1 LSLRD
6 RDLISIQE
14 ARHSVER
21 AHEAQKKFAAFSQ
34 QQVDAVVESCANAA
48 TEAGESLAR
57 LAVEETG
64 YGNVPDKITK
74 NRLASVDVPR
84 AIRGMR
90 TVGVIREDREK
101 GIIEIA
107 APVGVVAAV
116 IPSTNPTSTAIYK
129 TLISLKAQNAI
140 VLSPHPTAMRCIC
153 ESASV
158 LRQAALKMGAPEG
171 LITCLEHPTMQG
183 TQELMKNR
191 LTGVILA
198 TGGTGLV
205 RAAYS
210 SGRPAYG
217 VGPGNVP
224 ALIER
229 TANVK
234 KAVADIFA
242 GKTFD
247 YGTICS
253 SEQAIVTEEAVREQ
267 VLEECRKQ
275 GAYFLSAGE
284 IDRLGSLVFL
294 GGAHVPNTQVVG
306 RPATTIAEMAGI
318 KVPPSTRVLIA
329 QLDGIGR
336 EVPLSAEKLSPIL
349 AFYSAPNLAAAIDI
363 CVRLLEHGGAG
374 HTASIH
380 SQSEAAVKQ
389 YGLAVPAFR
398 IAVNTSSV
406 HGSIGYSTNLFP
418 AMTLGCGSPG
428 GNITSD
434 NIGPQHLMNVKRVA
448 WESRPI
454 EHRTIP
460 ADQRLAAMSIPAQKS
475 TAAGAAFSAVAAGSG
490 FVGAPS
496 FAPSAKGGDF
506 APSSPWP
513 TSGSASAAASSGAP
527 SFAPSAKSG
536 DFAPSSPWPT
546 SGSVSAAASSILS
559 SAMGSASDL
568 RQGTPFYPEARRAA
582 VPKTE
587 GGIGALAPEAIR
599 LKSTLSPVVAAAA
612 AAAPV
617 PDRQTI
623 ARIVEQVFTA
633 RGIPRRGSPT
643 EAAPEV
649 RQGAAFY
656 PETRRLALSPEG
668 ATVPKSDART
678 LGGRS
683 FSSDIQ
689 AEKKEGASAPEAPPP
704 KSAPIPG
711 AAPAASSHPLPPP
724 IEVAEFLSENDV
736 RMALTHNRKL
746 YIGPKTIL
754 TPSARDLGGE
764 HDIFILTDIIPAA
777 KKRRS

>member
-14 ARHSVER
+14 ARHALER

-34 QQVDAVVESCANAA
+34 QQVDAVVEACANAA

-74 NRLASVDVPR
+74 NRLASIDVPR
-84 AIRGMR
+84 AIRNLR
-90 TVGVIREDREK
+90 TVGIIREDREK

-153 ESASV
+153 ESAAV

-229 TANVK
+229 TANVE

-253 SEQAIVTEEAVREQ
+253 SEQAIVTEEAIREQ
-267 VLEECRKQ
+267 VLEACRKQ
-275 GAYFLSAGE
+275 DAYFLSADE
-284 IDRLGSLVFL
+284 INRLGALVFL

-329 QLDGIGR
+329 RLDGIGR
-336 EVPLSAEKLSPIL
+336 DVPLSAEKLSPIL
-349 AFYSAPNLAAAIDI
+349 AFYSAPNLAAAIGI

-389 YGLAVPAFR
+389 YGLDVPAFR

-448 WESRPI
+448 WESRPV

-460 ADQRLAAMSIPAQKS
+460 ADQRLAAMSIPVQKS
-475 TAAGAAFSAVAAGSG
+475 AAASAGASGTPASSSLSSSG
-490 FVGAPS
+490 FSGAVGFPGVGSSVAGAPS
-496 FAPSAKGGDF
+496 FASSAKGGDF
-506 APSSPWP
+506 
-513 TSGSASAAASSGAP
+513 
-527 SFAPSAKSG
+527 
-536 DFAPSSPWPT
+536 D
-546 SGSVSAAASSILS
+546 
-559 SAMGSASDL
+559 SDL
-568 RQGTPFYPEARRAA
+568 RQGTASA
-582 VPKTE
+582 VPKASSSP
-587 GGIGALAPEAIR
+587 GASAPEAIT
-599 LKSTLSPVVAAAA
+599 LKATLSPIVAAAA
-612 AAAPV
+612 ALAPV

-633 RGIPRRGSPT
+633 RGIPRRGIST
-643 EAAPEV
+643 AASTEV
-649 RQGAAFY
+649 RQDAAQAAPKSENLADARVLAGAPSFAPSAKGGDFASDSRQG
-656 PETRRLALSPEG
+656 TAS
-668 ATVPKSDART
+668 AVPKPD
-678 LGGRS
+678 
-683 FSSDIQ
+683 
-689 AEKKEGASAPEAPPP
+689 AEKGASAPEVRPPAPV
-704 KSAPIPG
+704 
-711 AAPAASSHPLPPP
+711 HPLPPP
-724 IEVAEFLSENDV
+724 VEVAEFLSENDV
-736 RMALTHNRKL
+736 RMALTRNRKL

-754 TPSARDLGGE
+754 TPSARDLGNE
-764 HDIFILTDIIPAA
+764 HEIFIMTDIVPAT
-777 KKRRS
+777 KKRYSES

>member
-14 ARHSVER
+14 ARYAVER
-21 AHEAQKKFAAFSQ
+21 AHEAQKKFATFSQ
-34 QQVDAVVESCANAA
+34 QQVDAVVEACANAA

-74 NRLASVDVPR
+74 NRLASIDVPR
-84 AIRGMR
+84 AIRHIR
-90 TVGVIREDREK
+90 TVGIIREDREK

-153 ESASV
+153 ESAAV
-158 LRQAALKMGAPEG
+158 LRHAALKMGAPEG

-253 SEQAIVTEEAVREQ
+253 SEQAIVTEEAIREQ

-275 GAYFLSAGE
+275 DAYFLSADE
-284 IDRLGSLVFL
+284 IAKLGSLVFL

-306 RPATTIAEMAGI
+306 RSATTIAEMAGI
-318 KVPPSTRVLIA
+318 KVPPLTRVLIA

-336 EVPLSAEKLSPIL
+336 DVPLSAEKLSPIL
-349 AFYSAPNLAAAIDI
+349 AFYSAPNLSAAIEI
-363 CVRLLEHGGAG
+363 CVRLLHHGGAG

-389 YGLAVPAFR
+389 YGLAIPAFR

-448 WESRPI
+448 WESRPV

-460 ADQRLAAMSIPAQKS
+460 ADQRLVAMPIPIQKS
-475 TAAGAAFSAVAAGSG
+475 AAASAGLSDVGFKGLGSSVA
-490 FVGAPS
+490 GAPS
-496 FAPSAKGGDF
+496 FAPSAKGRGFD
-506 APSSPWP
+506 
-513 TSGSASAAASSGAP
+513 SGGAGASSGVSGRDLSGVGFSGAGAP
-527 SFAPSAKSG
+527 SFASSAKGG
-536 DFAPSSPWPT
+536 D
-546 SGSVSAAASSILS
+546 VD
-559 SAMGSASDL
+559 SDL
-568 RQGTPFYPEARRAA
+568 RQGTALA
-582 VPKTE
+582 VPKAST
-587 GGIGALAPEAIR
+587 GPGLSAPEAIA
-599 LKSTLSPVVAAAA
+599 LKATLSPIVAAAA
-612 AAAPV
+612 ALAPV

-633 RGIPRRGSPT
+633 RGIPRRGASTVASLDVHQSAPA
-643 EAAPEV
+643 AAPKSENPADAGVFSGASSFAPSAKGGDFDSDV
-649 RQGAAFY
+649 RQGMASA
-656 PETRRLALSPEG
+656 
-668 ATVPKSDART
+668 VPKAST
-678 LGGRS
+678 
-683 FSSDIQ
+683 SS
-689 AEKKEGASAPEAPPP
+689 GASAPEARPPV
-704 KSAPIPG
+704 
-711 AAPAASSHPLPPP
+711 PAHPLPPP
-724 IEVAEFLSENDV
+724 VEVAEFLSENDV
-736 RMALTHNRKL
+736 RMALTRNRKL

-754 TPSARDLGGE
+754 TPSARDLGNE
-764 HDIFILTDIIPAA
+764 HDIFVMTDVVPAP
-777 KKRRS
+777 KKRRSE

>member
-1 LSLRD
+1 MSLRD

-14 ARHSVER
+14 ARYAVER

-34 QQVDAVVESCANAA
+34 QQVDAVVEACANAA

-74 NRLASVDVPR
+74 NRLASIDVPR
-84 AIRGMR
+84 AIRNMR
-90 TVGVIREDREK
+90 TVGIIREDREK

-153 ESASV
+153 ESAAV

-229 TANVK
+229 TANVR

-253 SEQAIVTEEAVREQ
+253 SEQAIVTEEAIREQ

-275 GAYFLSAGE
+275 DAYFLSAHE
-284 IDRLGSLVFL
+284 IATLGSLVFL

-306 RPATTIAEMAGI
+306 RSATTIAEMAGI

-329 QLDGIGR
+329 ELDGIGR
-336 EVPLSAEKLSPIL
+336 DVPLSAEKLSPIL
-349 AFYSAPNLAAAIDI
+349 AFYSAPNLSAAIEI

-434 NIGPQHLMNVKRVA
+434 NIGPQHLMNIKRVA
-448 WESRPI
+448 WESRPV

-460 ADQRLAAMSIPAQKS
+460 ADQRLVAMSVPVQKS
-475 TAAGAAFSAVAAGSG
+475 AAASAGASGAASSVFSSSG
-490 FVGAPS
+490 FSGRDLSGVGSSVRGAPS
-496 FAPSAKGGDF
+496 FASSAKGGDF
-506 APSSPWP
+506 E
-513 TSGSASAAASSGAP
+513 
-527 SFAPSAKSG
+527 
-536 DFAPSSPWPT
+536 
-546 SGSVSAAASSILS
+546 
-559 SAMGSASDL
+559 SDV
-568 RQGTPFYPEARRAA
+568 RQGTALAVPEASTS
-582 VPKTE
+582 P
-587 GGIGALAPEAIR
+587 GASPPEAIA
-599 LKSTLSPVVAAAA
+599 LKATLSPIVAAAA
-612 AAAPV
+612 ALAPV

-633 RGIPRRGSPT
+633 RGIPRRRASAVTSLDVRQDTAVAVPKPDAEKVT
-643 EAAPEV
+643 PAPE
-649 RQGAAFY
+649 
-656 PETRRLALSPEG
+656 LSPK
-668 ATVPKSDART
+668 P
-678 LGGRS
+678 
-683 FSSDIQ
+683 
-689 AEKKEGASAPEAPPP
+689 
-704 KSAPIPG
+704 APIPS
-711 AAPAASSHPLPPP
+711 ALPPTPHPLPPP
-724 IEVAEFLSENDV
+724 VEVAEFLSENDV
-736 RMALTHNRKL
+736 RMALTRNRKL

-754 TPSARDLGGE
+754 TPSARDLGNE
-764 HDIFILTDIIPAA
+764 HDIFVTTDVVPAP
-777 KKRRS
+777 KKRRSES

>member
-1 LSLRD
+1 MSLRD

-14 ARHSVER
+14 ARHALER
-21 AHEAQKKFAAFSQ
+21 AHEAQKKLAAFSQ
-34 QQVDAVVESCANAA
+34 QQVYAVVEACANAA

-74 NRLASVDVPR
+74 NRLASIDVPR
-84 AIRGMR
+84 AIRNIR
-90 TVGVIREDREK
+90 TVGIIREDREK

-153 ESASV
+153 ESAAV

-253 SEQAIVTEEAVREQ
+253 SEQAIVTEEAIREQ

-275 GAYFLSAGE
+275 DAYFLSAEE
-284 IDRLGSLVFL
+284 IPRLGALVFL

-336 EVPLSAEKLSPIL
+336 DVPLSAEKLSPIL
-349 AFYSAPNLAAAIDI
+349 AFYSAPNLSAAIGI

-448 WESRPI
+448 WESRPV

-460 ADQRLAAMSIPAQKS
+460 ADQRLVAMSVPVQKS
-475 TAAGAAFSAVAAGSG
+475 AAASAGASGAASSVSSSSG
-490 FVGAPS
+490 FSGRDLPGVGSSVAGAPS
-496 FAPSAKGGDF
+496 FASSAKGGDF
-506 APSSPWP
+506 E
-513 TSGSASAAASSGAP
+513 
-527 SFAPSAKSG
+527 
-536 DFAPSSPWPT
+536 
-546 SGSVSAAASSILS
+546 
-559 SAMGSASDL
+559 SDV
-568 RQGTPFYPEARRAA
+568 RQGTALA
-582 VPKTE
+582 VPKASTAP
-587 GGIGALAPEAIR
+587 GASAPEVIA
-599 LKSTLSPVVAAAA
+599 LKATLSPIVAAAA
-612 AAAPV
+612 ALAPV

-633 RGIPRRGSPT
+633 RGIPRRGGST
-643 EAAPEV
+643 VAFLDV
-649 RQGAAFY
+649 RQGTAPAV
-656 PETRRLALSPEG
+656 A
-668 ATVPKSDART
+668 KSDA
-678 LGGRS
+678 
-683 FSSDIQ
+683 
-689 AEKKEGASAPEAPPP
+689 EKVIPEALFPKPAPIPTAPPP
-704 KSAPIPG
+704 TP
-711 AAPAASSHPLPPP
+711 HPLSPPV
-724 IEVAEFLSENDV
+724 EVAEFLSENDV
-736 RMALTHNRKL
+736 RMALTRNRKL

-754 TPSARDLGGE
+754 TPSARDLGNE
-764 HDIFILTDIIPAA
+764 HDIFVMTDIIPAT
-777 KKRRS
+777 KKRRSES